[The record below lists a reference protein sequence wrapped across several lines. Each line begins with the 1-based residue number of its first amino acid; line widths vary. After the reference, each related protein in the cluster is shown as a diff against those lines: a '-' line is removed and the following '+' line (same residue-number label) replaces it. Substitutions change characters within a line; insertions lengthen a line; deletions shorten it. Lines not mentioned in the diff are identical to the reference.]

1 MDGDAVSG
9 GADTIGSRLE
19 LSPQGLGLEE
29 ACELLLLVEPGAQGL
44 AHGGVA
50 RGWKALMGGA
60 PVQRAIEALDEVVG
74 QADTDDP

>member
-1 MDGDAVSG
+1 MNAMVN
-9 GADTIGSRLE
+9 IH
-19 LSPQGLGLEE
+19 E
-29 ACELLLLVEPGAQGL
+29 AKTNFSKLVDR